1 MNIKL
6 KCGFI
11 AGPSGVGKDYGVG
24 RVLSEYYGV
33 RTFITGDWCREHE
46 AELANDGHL
55 AADEV
60 IQRAVFADFSKHK
73 DWHYLIDAPRS
84 VSQVCAF
91 LEMFRQA
98 NVEAEVHTFHLDGS
112 WESCEAR
119 LVDRATRQHR
129 LDDAKPE
136 VIERRLGT
144 YFNKG
149 GIRDTVIPLLRE
161 LTVYHPLDGNIDLEQ
176 VRKEVRLHLGP
187 HVFGYKK
194 PKVNRVH

>member
-1 MNIKL
+1 MNTKIIY
-6 KCGFI
+6 GFI

-33 RTFITGDWCREHE
+33 HTFITGDWCREHE

-84 VSQVCAF
+84 TSQVCVF
-91 LEMFRQA
+91 LEMFHRANAQA
-98 NVEAEVHTFHLDGS
+98 EIHTFHLDGL

-119 LVDRATRQHR
+119 LVDRATRQNR

-136 VIERRLGT
+136 VIERRLGN
-144 YFNKG
+144 YFKEG
-149 GIRDTVIPLLRE
+149 GIRDTVIPLLKKM
-161 LTVYHPLDGNIDLEQ
+161 TVYHHIDGNTDLEQ
-176 VRKEVRLHLGP
+176 VRKEVRTCLGSE
-187 HVFGYKK
+187 VFGHKK
-194 PKVNRVH
+194 PKTVRVH